1 MITFGKRNPALLAW
15 VVLVA
20 ATLVSWW
27 LGDGHGDPRPASVGV
42 IAVAFLKVY
51 VVGRYFMELRA
62 APPQLHLAFA
72 AWCVIVPAILIG
84 LYLAL

>member
-1 MITFGKRNPALLAW
+1 MAFVRRNPAFAAW
-15 VVLVA
+15 AALVL

-27 LGDGHGDPRPASVGV
+27 LGDGHGDPRPATVGV

-51 VVGRYFMELRA
+51 AIGRYFMELRE

-72 AWCVIVPAILIG
+72 AWCAAVGTVLIAM
-84 LYLAL
+84 YLAI